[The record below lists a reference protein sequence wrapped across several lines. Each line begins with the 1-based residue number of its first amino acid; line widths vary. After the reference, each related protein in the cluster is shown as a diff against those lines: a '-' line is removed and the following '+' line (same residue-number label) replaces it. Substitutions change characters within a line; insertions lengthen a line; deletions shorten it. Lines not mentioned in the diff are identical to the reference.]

1 MSLGVKPPSRTSDAA
16 VPKEADSE
24 AKQIAEQVLN
34 LVRALLHARTI
45 AHSSHPIFSLV
56 SEQVQSATEHF
67 TGEKYDEFTVTEY
80 LQDTYYFLKV
90 AIVNNI
96 AI

>member
-1 MSLGVKPPSRTSDAA
+1 MSLGVKPPSRTSDSA
-16 VPKEADSE
+16 VPKEADAE
-24 AKQIAEQVLN
+24 AKQIAEQVVN
-34 LVRALLHARTI
+34 VVHGLHARAFTQ
-45 AHSSHPIFSLV
+45 SSHTFFSPV

-67 TGEKYDEFTVTEY
+67 TGEKYDEFTPTEY